1 MRKALAL
8 LLSACMLSATAAAQ
22 TATPA
27 QTAQPQQQ
35 ADDEV
40 IRITSALVQ
49 TDVVVADK
57 NDRIVE
63 DLKLSD
69 FEIYEN
75 GKRQDVKFMEFIN
88 LAGDRRTEGT
98 RPGGGLPE
106 TARIERDLTAR
117 DVRRV
122 VAFVVDDLTIPYQDM
137 IMVRQTLRD
146 FVENKMEQG
155 DLVAIVRTVGGKGL
169 LQQFTADKQLLR
181 RAISQLNA
189 TASQYAA
196 FNNPEQTGL
205 TKADLTPLEA
215 GGMSEQI
222 ERLVIG
228 EINNELSR
236 GVADETTRL
245 TRGLIGL
252 STANSVID
260 SLREIPGR
268 KSLVLFSGGVP
279 VLKSGTIETDAGP
292 VGVVGGASG
301 GLYNNIN
308 VALNRLRDNAVRSG
322 VVINTMDPRGLG
334 AQRGVA
340 GFQDTPGQSAL
351 GSGNPGF
358 GRGVSDLE
366 QRIVGAPLSAGSEQL
381 SLRALSDSTGGVSV
395 INTNDFKEGLDRV
408 LAHTRGYYVLAYTPT
423 ERFDNKF
430 RKLDVKVKR
439 DGLRVF
445 KHTGYFAREEAPKDA
460 PKTKEEQVIAAV
472 RSPLARRE
480 LDISSNLSLRM
491 MPPKGGDLG
500 INLLIDPKSL
510 NFAQADGKY
519 TTKLDVVGFVYD
531 ELGKL
536 RGGFSE
542 TVNVG
547 LTPENYQEALKT
559 GLSYSAGT
567 QLPPG
572 YYQLKAVV
580 REEGSGNVGSISRYV
595 EVPDL
600 NRGRLTMSSI
610 FLHAVDPAGA
620 AAAAAAQ
627 PLPLIAVRRLPRSRD
642 LRYSA
647 IVYNAKQSGGK
658 SQLVAQTII
667 SRNDKVIFRGPEHPA
682 VPRTADP
689 AQVAVVEQIGLPKVA
704 PGRYVLTLVI
714 TDTLADKK
722 TQTVTRSID
731 FEVVD

>member
-1 MRKALAL
+1 MRKALSF
-8 LLSACMLSATAAAQ
+8 LLSACLLPTAAAAQ
-22 TATPA
+22 TAAPSRAT
-27 QTAQPQQQ
+27 QPQQQ
-35 ADDEV
+35 GDEEV
-40 IRITSALVQ
+40 VRITSALVQ
-49 TDVVVADK
+49 TDVVVTDK

-69 FEIYEN
+69 FEVYEN
-75 GKRQDVKFMEFIN
+75 GKRQELRFMEFVN
-88 LAGDRRTEGT
+88 VAGERRTEGT

-122 VAFVVDDLTIPYQDM
+122 VAFVVDDLTIPFQDM
-137 IMVRQTLRD
+137 VTVRRTLRD
-146 FVENKMEQG
+146 FVDNKMEQG
-155 DLVAIVRTVGGKGL
+155 DLVAIVRTLGGKGM
-169 LQQFTADKQLLR
+169 LQQFTADRQLLR

-189 TASQYAA
+189 SASQYSA
-196 FNNPEQTGL
+196 FNNPDQAVL
-205 TKADLTPLEA
+205 TKEDLTPLE
-215 GGMSEQI
+215 GEVSEGL
-222 ERLVIG
+222 ERIMNA
-228 EINNELSR
+228 EINNDLSR

-252 STANSVID
+252 TTANGVID
-260 SLREIPGR
+260 GLREIPGR
-268 KSLVLFSGGVP
+268 KSLVLFSAGVP
-279 VLKSGTIETDAGP
+279 VLKAGAIDSQ
-292 VGVVGGASG
+292 GVPIGVIGGASG

-334 AQRGVA
+334 AQRGVR

-351 GSGNPGF
+351 GAGNPGF
-358 GRGVSDLE
+358 GRGVSNIE
-366 QRIVGAPLSAGSEQL
+366 QAIMGQPLSAGSEQL
-381 SLRALSDSTGGVSV
+381 SLRALSDATGGVSV
-395 INTNDFKEGLDRV
+395 VNTNDFKEGLDRV
-408 LAHTRGYYVLAYTPT
+408 LAHTRGYYVLAYAPA

-430 RKLDVKVKR
+430 RKLDVKVRR

-445 KHTGYFAREEAPKDA
+445 KHTGYFAREDAAGGGAPR
-460 PKTKEEQVIAAV
+460 TKEEQVLAAV

-480 LDISSNLSLRM
+480 LEISSNLSLRM
-491 MPPKGGDLG
+491 VPPRGADLG
-500 INLLIDPKSL
+500 INLLVDPKSL

-519 TTKLDVVGFVYD
+519 TTKFDVVGFVYD

-542 TVNVG
+542 TVNAS
-547 LTPENYQEALKT
+547 LTPEKYQEALKT
-559 GLSYSAGT
+559 GLSYSAST

-580 REEGSGNVGSISRYV
+580 REEGSGNLGSFSRYV

-600 NRGRLTMSSI
+600 SKGRLTMSSV
-610 FLHAVDPAGA
+610 FLHAVDPAGG
-620 AAAAAAQ
+620 AAAQ
-627 PLPLIAVRRLPRSRD
+627 PLPLTALRRLPRRQD

-658 SQLVAQTII
+658 PQLTSQTII
-667 SRNDKVIFRGPEHPA
+667 SRDDKVIFRGPEHPA
-682 VPRTADP
+682 VPRAAD
-689 AQVAVVEQIGLPKVA
+689 ASQVVLVEQIGLPKVA

-714 TDTLADKK
+714 NDTLADKK
-722 TQTVTRSID
+722 SQTITRSID
-731 FEVVD
+731 FDVVE